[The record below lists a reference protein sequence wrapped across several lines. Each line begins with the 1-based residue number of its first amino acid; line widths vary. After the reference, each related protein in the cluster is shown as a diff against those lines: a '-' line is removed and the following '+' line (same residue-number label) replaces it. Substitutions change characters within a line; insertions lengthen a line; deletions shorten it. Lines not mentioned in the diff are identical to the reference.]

1 MFVRCQ
7 ARRPNSHGTYPGVF
21 GLVNG
26 LALGGNLSEMELAAW
41 RDGNSWFNAAY
52 PDPSKSVP
60 GIYDPEL
67 NPQAA
72 AWFKD
77 TATHLIERVEPY
89 LEMLR
94 QHNVEF
100 RKLVSN
106 DPGIIVYEDSVQVVV
121 VPYKNEY

>member
-1 MFVRCQ
+1 MFVRYQ
-7 ARRPNSHGTYPGVF
+7 ACRPNRHGAYPGVF

-26 LALGGNLSEMELAAW
+26 LALGGNLNEMELAAW
-41 RDGNSWFNAAY
+41 RDGNDWFNAAY

-100 RKLVSN
+100 RQLVSN